1 MQQGSIINHLYR
13 NNTMKRKRCSTFF
26 KYFIV
31 LGCLYCQKSNAQQKA
46 DTLSHFTYFKSENG
60 TLWNQPQLDSF
71 MLLRSNKRYRLVART
86 TGVEQ
91 KDDSLIYRFKI
102 ILDPAPTDKNNQ
114 PLVGA
119 PLPDFNFKDI
129 NGNAISLQK
138 LKGKPIVINFWF
150 TACEPCIEEMPAL
163 NRLKEK
169 YKNSD
174 VVFLS
179 MSFENKKSVTDFL
192 KKHSFSFTAIPDARE
207 YCNNITVI
215 YPLTLFVNRHGIVQS
230 ARHNMPSLYN
240 YETTK
245 RIDELNPSAFETDIN
260 NIQ

>member
-1 MQQGSIINHLYR
+1 
-13 NNTMKRKRCSTFF
+13 MKLK
-26 KYFIV
+26 KYSLLLPVFV
-31 LGCLYCQKSNAQQKA
+31 LLACLFCEKSNAQQKEKSSSQ
-46 DTLSHFTYFKSENG
+46 LTYFKTDKG
-60 TLWNQPQLDSF
+60 ALWNRHQFDSF
-71 MLLRSNKRYRLVART
+71 LVSKSNKRYRLVART

-91 KDDSLIYRFKI
+91 KEDSLIYHFKLL
-102 ILDPAPTDKNNQ
+102 LDPAPTDKNNN
-114 PLVGA
+114 PIAGES
-119 PLPDFNFKDI
+119 LPDFNFKDI
-129 NGNAISLQK
+129 NGNTISLEK

-163 NRLKEK
+163 NQLKEK

-179 MSFENKKSVTDFL
+179 MTFESKKSVTDFL

-215 YPLTLFVNRHGIVQS
+215 YPLTLFINREGVVQS

-245 RIDELNPSAFETDIN
+245 RIDQLDMSAYEKEIN
-260 NIQ
+260 NIQKVQN